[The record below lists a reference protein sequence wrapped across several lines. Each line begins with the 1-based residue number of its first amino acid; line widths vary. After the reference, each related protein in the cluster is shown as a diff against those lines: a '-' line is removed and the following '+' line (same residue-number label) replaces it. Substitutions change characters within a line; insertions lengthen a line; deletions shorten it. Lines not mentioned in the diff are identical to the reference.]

1 MPAIES
7 NDVYPLGTRID
18 DQVSHCLV
26 FSCDVKE
33 ITCGRREEEEEE
45 EAGSHLPAAHSKAM
59 KEVRA
64 LASAWR

>member
-7 NDVYPLGTRID
+7 KAVYPLGTRID
-18 DQVSHCLV
+18 DQVSQCV
-26 FSCDVKE
+26 MFSCD
-33 ITCGRREEEEEE
+33 GRREEE
-45 EAGSHLPAAHSKAM
+45 EAGSHLPAAHSKAL

>member
-7 NDVYPLGTRID
+7 KAVYPLGTRID
-18 DQVSHCLV
+18 DQVSHCV
-26 FSCDVKE
+26 MFSCDVKE
-33 ITCGRREEEEEE
+33 ITCGRREEEE

>member
-7 NDVYPLGTRID
+7 KAVYPLGTHID
-18 DQVSHCLV
+18 DQVSQCV
-26 FSCDVKE
+26 MFSCD
-33 ITCGRREEEEEE
+33 GRREEEEEEE
-45 EAGSHLPAAHSKAM
+45 EAGSHLPAAHSKAL